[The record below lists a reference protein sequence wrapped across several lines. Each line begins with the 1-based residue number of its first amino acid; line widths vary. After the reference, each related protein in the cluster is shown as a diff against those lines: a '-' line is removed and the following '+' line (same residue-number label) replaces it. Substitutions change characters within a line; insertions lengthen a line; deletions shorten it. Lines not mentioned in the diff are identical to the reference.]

1 MSEGL
6 RCPTLPHQVG
16 PHSVG
21 STHTG
26 AVQSIHRRS
35 SITKLKYSALSNTEF
50 FQFVALLQIYLE
62 ISLVPFGTN
71 LTRRF
76 WLIAFEFI
84 SRPKFAQ
91 NLQVI
96 EMYEMEIPK
105 HDLIPAS
112 APAQIFQIL
121 KTNLGRSSIRRH
133 RTDSKIYILIS

>member
-35 SITKLKYSALSNTEF
+35 SITNPPSKLKYSALRNTKF
-50 FQFVALLQIYLE
+50 FQLVALLQIYLE
-62 ISLVPFGTN
+62 MSLFPFCTN

-96 EMYEMEIPK
+96 EMYEMEILK

-112 APAQIFQIL
+112 APLVPVLQ
-121 KTNLGRSSIRRH
+121 RRLP
-133 RTDSKIYILIS
+133 KY